1 MAANNLHDDLIVID
15 GLVIAE
21 WDRELFEDMRRAV

>member
-1 MAANNLHDDLIVID
+1 MPID

-21 WDRELFEDMRRAV
+21 WPIDGSVIAECRSTDR